1 MQIDNETIEVADSP
15 ATETN
20 EIANLS
26 EGDLLNFL
34 SNEST
39 EEQVAEPTDES
50 GGEETESEAVL
61 SQSELDTNESDE
73 TSEESGVNSEEESD
87 EESDDEPNEE
97 QPKSV
102 QKLLKQ
108 VNRLTARAKSSEELV
123 ESLKDEVS
131 KLTIEKKVEENPTI
145 EEVTTAQDLE
155 QLRQE
160 ALSAKKWA
168 RKHEDENYV
177 QEGDKE
183 YTREEIK
190 RIRDNAEEHLDELI
204 PEREK
209 FIRSKQQSDAL
220 LQQDFKF
227 INSDK
232 ESFEGKLWKSILNDP
247 KLKVLDKLPNGNYL
261 KALMVEGATN
271 LQRAKQPVKTK
282 AGVKSTRPKPP
293 PPSSPNSDVSPPSR
307 NTGSETD
314 RRKKILGES
323 NISEEQLTAFLT
335 Q

>member
-1 MQIDNETIEVADSP
+1 MQIDNEQIEVADSP

-20 EIANLS
+20 QPTNLS

-34 SNEST
+34 SD
-39 EEQVAEPTDES
+39 EPTADQVTETTDDS
-50 GGEETESEAVL
+50 AGEETESEAVL
-61 SQSELDTNESDE
+61 SQSE
-73 TSEESGVNSEEESD
+73 
-87 EESDDEPNEE
+87 SDDTDEVEDEQHSEDTEDPEEDTDDDPEPE

-108 VNRLTARAKSSEELV
+108 IGRLTARSKSAEEAVDALSQQV
-123 ESLKDEVS
+123 ESM
-131 KLTIEKKVEENPTI
+131 KLEKKVESNPTI
-145 EEVTTAQDLE
+145 EEVTTAKDLE
-155 QLRQE
+155 QLRKE

-168 RKHEDENYV
+168 RKHEDEDYV

-209 FIRSKQQSDAL
+209 FIRNKQQSDTL

-227 INSDK
+227 INSDS

-261 KALMVEGATN
+261 KALMVEGASN
-271 LQRAKQPVKTK
+271 LQKSKQPVKSK
-282 AGVKSTRPKPP
+282 GKLKPSRPKPP
-293 PPSSPNSDVSPPSR
+293 PPLSPNSDVSPPTR
-307 NTGSETD
+307 NTRSDTD